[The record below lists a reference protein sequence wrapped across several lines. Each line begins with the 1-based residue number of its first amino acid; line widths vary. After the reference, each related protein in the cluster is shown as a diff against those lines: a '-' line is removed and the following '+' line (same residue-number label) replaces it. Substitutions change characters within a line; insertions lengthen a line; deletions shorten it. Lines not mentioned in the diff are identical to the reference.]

1 MTAMRGMPE
10 AYQGWAKVERMF
22 PLRVISLTR
31 HTKRRAQFL
40 QRNAHL
46 ESSFFDAIDGDAL
59 SDAEI
64 ASSGLFTPQVKDTY
78 GPHAYGAAMS
88 HWHLWKEAAA
98 GNSPLTIAEDDA
110 VFRLDFAE
118 RAPGVMASL
127 PKDWDVVLWGWNFDS
142 LLCVRAMGAVSP
154 VSMVFD
160 QDQMRRSIDT
170 FQALDESVQPFP
182 LEQAFGLLAYTVS
195 PAGAARLIEKCFP
208 QRPKE
213 IFMAAYGRYL
223 RNVGVDVAAAAVYGQ
238 LKSFACFPPL
248 AVSPNVRGEA

>member
-1 MTAMRGMPE
+1 MIS
-10 AYQGWAKVERMF
+10 
-22 PLRVISLTR
+22 LRVISLAR

-46 ESSFFDAIDGDAL
+46 KASFFDAIDGDAL
-59 SDAEI
+59 SEEAI
-64 ASSGLFTPQVKDTY
+64 ASSGLFTPEVKETY

-98 GNSPLTIAEDDA
+98 SAGPVTIAEDDA
-110 VFRLDFAE
+110 VFRHDFEARSAE
-118 RAPGVMASL
+118 VLASL

-142 LLCVRAMGAVSP
+142 LLCVRPMGAAGAVT
-154 VSMVFD
+154 MVFE
-160 QDQMRRSIDT
+160 QDALRRAIDA
-170 FQALDESVQPFP
+170 FQGLDKPVQAFP

-195 PAGAARLIEKCFP
+195 PAGARRLIEKCFP
-208 QRPKE
+208 QRPLE
-213 IFMAAYGRYL
+213 ILLSGYGRYL
-223 RNVGVDVAAAAVYGQ
+223 RNVGVDVATAAVYGQ